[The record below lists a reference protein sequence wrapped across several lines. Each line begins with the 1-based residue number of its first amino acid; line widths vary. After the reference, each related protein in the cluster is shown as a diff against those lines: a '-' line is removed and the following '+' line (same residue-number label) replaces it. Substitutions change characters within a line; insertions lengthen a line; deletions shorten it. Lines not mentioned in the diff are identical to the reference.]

1 MSVAVRKRKRNSA
14 AEPSPWPLVIRT
26 RPALDVSEEQFY
38 EFCQLNG
45 DLRIERSAV
54 GEWLIMPPTGG
65 DTGHRNAEI
74 TYQLVA
80 WAKQDGTGV
89 AYDSSTGFRLPNGAM
104 RSPDGAWLRKDR
116 LAAISPED
124 RQRFMPICPD
134 FVLELW
140 SPSDRLA
147 DVQAKMDEYLA
158 NGGRLGWLLY
168 PPERCVYVYRP
179 EAPVERLDQPET
191 VSGEPVLSGFA
202 LDLREIW

>member
-1 MSVAVRKRKRNSA
+1 MATAVHKRKAKPPADSY
-14 AEPSPWPLVIRT
+14 PWPLVLRT
-26 RPALDVSEEQFY
+26 RPALDVTEDQFF
-38 EFCQLNG
+38 EVCQLNR
-45 DLRIERSAV
+45 DLRIERTAE

-65 DTGHRNAEI
+65 DTGNRNANI
-74 TYQLVA
+74 NWQLFG
-80 WAKQDGTGV
+80 WARQDGTGL

-116 LAAISPED
+116 LAEITPED

-147 DVQAKMDEYLA
+147 DVQAKMTEYVA
-158 NGGRLGWLLY
+158 NGARLGWLVY
-168 PPERCVYVYRP
+168 PPERCVFVYRP
-179 EAPVERLDQPET
+179 DAPVERLDQPET
-191 VSGEPVLSGFA
+191 MSGEPVLPGFA